1 MTEIAAL
8 QNQNSPP
15 TMPFATEFL
24 VVFRHTLYSHL
35 WKKKK
40 NIFKVKILSNKKSL
54 SFPAAVPKDTQL
66 IFLFCLHHAILS
78 VQQTLE
84 LFAACKTY
92 FVAMVTSSSKYHYQI
107 KKKPNENK
115 TKNPNTSK
123 VRWFCYDFAQFH
135 KKIVLQLGPWE
146 ITGSSRQEQNAEKMF
161 LLCPAALNCYI
172 NHSNRRIRTQL
183 PEKHRNF
190 RNMWCSKFI
199 IVADLFSISTWM

>member
-35 WKKKK
+35 WKKKTTYSRSK
-40 NIFKVKILSNKKSL
+40 FYQTKRAYPFLQQSQKTHN
-54 SFPAAVPKDTQL
+54 SF
-66 IFLFCLHHAILS
+66 F
-78 VQQTLE
+78 
-84 LFAACKTY
+84 Y
-92 FVAMVTSSSKYHYQI
+92 FVCTMPFCQFNRLLNCLQPVKPILLLWWPALQNITTTL

-172 NHSNRRIRTQL
+172 NHSNKRIRTQL